1 MDTLLVSVRLFGFV
15 ITLIFLIVQ
24 IVNQKKK
31 KTMWK
36 SLSSWMKANKNSLRH
51 KPWLGSVLGKQK
63 EDSWAFRTN
72 ILSQSVPLSNRQS
85 PQQTP
90 SARLS
95 TQHRTLEFMERRFR
109 ISPHFKLLNLKVCAL
124 GVTSFWS
131 RTRDLRWLS
140 LMWSQWWS
148 ISDDNKRKS
157 VAQTTE
163 HPITDGALVW
173 VSIHGPE
180 ALIYTLKPKASR
192 RVRPSKAQL

>member
-1 MDTLLVSVRLFGFV
+1 
-15 ITLIFLIVQ
+15 
-24 IVNQKKK
+24 
-31 KTMWK
+31 
-36 SLSSWMKANKNSLRH
+36 MKANKNSLRH

-140 LMWSQWWS
+140 LMWSQWWP
-148 ISDDNKRKS
+148 S
-157 VAQTTE
+157 VMTIRGRA
-163 HPITDGALVW
+163 W
-173 VSIHGPE
+173 
-180 ALIYTLKPKASR
+180 LKPQNIQSQTVHLSESLSMVLKLSSTPWNLKQVEKSGHQKRNYSSA
-192 RVRPSKAQL
+192 